1 VETGQGAAGVD
12 VVADLVREHDRD
24 RYVATLFAPE
34 AHRPALLALYAFN
47 VEVSRVREAVSEPL
61 PGEMRLQYW
70 RDLLAGDAMEASG
83 HPVAAAL
90 GAAIAR
96 YRLPRSALL
105 DLIEARTFDLYDD
118 PMPSVGDLE
127 GYAGETSSALM
138 RLASLILADGQDP
151 GGADAVGHAGVAY
164 AIVGLLRALPWTTAR
179 GQVFLPADLMARH
192 GLTRATVL
200 ARDAGEPLRA
210 VLADLRALARQHLRQ
225 AEAAADAAAPAVRG
239 AIAPAALAE
248 PYLRKLEAAG
258 ANPFQTPA
266 ELSPLRRFLTLWLA
280 SRRAR

>member
-1 VETGQGAAGVD
+1 MAATQGEQSVD
-12 VVADLVREHDRD
+12 VVAELVREHDRD

-34 AHRPALLALYAFN
+34 RHRPALLALYAFN

-90 GAAIAR
+90 GSAIAR
-96 YRLPRSALL
+96 YRLPRTALL

-138 RLASLILADGQDP
+138 RLASLVLADGADP

-192 GLTRATVL
+192 GLSGAMVQ
-200 ARDAGEPLRA
+200 AREAGEPLRA
-210 VLADLRALARQHLRQ
+210 VLADLRALARRHLAQ
-225 AEAAADAAAPAVRG
+225 AEAAAGAAAPAVRG
-239 AIAPAALAE
+239 AMVPAALVG
-248 PYLRKLEAAG
+248 PYLRQLDAG
-258 ANPFQTPA
+258 ASDPFRTSA

-280 SRRAR
+280 ARRAR